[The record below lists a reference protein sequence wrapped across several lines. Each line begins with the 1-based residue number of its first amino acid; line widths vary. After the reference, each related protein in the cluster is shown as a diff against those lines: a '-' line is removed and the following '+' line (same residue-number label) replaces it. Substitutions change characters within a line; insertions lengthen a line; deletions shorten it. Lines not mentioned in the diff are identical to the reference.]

1 MKPTLHGINQLSN
14 VIVTRIPSDKINVN
28 ALIETFESN
37 QDKATPTEWLQ
48 QYDEIA
54 SIYKIL
60 FTEGELPQEM
70 IDKTSHEVL
79 EMACEHISHDLEELI
94 EEPTTSNGRDYY
106 YEFGRSL
113 GVEEQASKLKEHLAE
128 DCDFV

>member
-60 FTEGELPQEM
+60 FTEGELPQE
-70 IDKTSHEVL
+70 
-79 EMACEHISHDLEELI
+79 
-94 EEPTTSNGRDYY
+94 
-106 YEFGRSL
+106 
-113 GVEEQASKLKEHLAE
+113 
-128 DCDFV
+128 